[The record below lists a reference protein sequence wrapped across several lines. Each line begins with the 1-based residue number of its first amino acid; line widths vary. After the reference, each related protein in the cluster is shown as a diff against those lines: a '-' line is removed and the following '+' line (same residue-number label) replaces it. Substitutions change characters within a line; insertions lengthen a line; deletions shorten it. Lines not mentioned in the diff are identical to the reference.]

1 MNFHICPEVLSNIH
15 SILTVIQIWLCG
27 YTVLKINIVLLC
39 DQEPGGPGRRG
50 VVEQPAG
57 GPGLHVQRDLDR
69 HKQVLC
75 QPSQ

>member
-1 MNFHICPEVLSNIH
+1 M
-15 SILTVIQIWLCG
+15 VIQYI
-27 YTVLKINIVLLC
+27 INIVLLC

-57 GPGLHVQRDLDR
+57 GPGLHLHRDLDR

-75 QPSQ
+75 KPCTAPEDSPQWGEELQVSELSEGFL